1 MIGKS
6 EYSDEIL
13 LKMNIKTSQ
22 NSKLLNIFLKLILIK
37 DKL

>member
-13 LKMNIKTSQ
+13 LKMNFKTSQ

>member
-13 LKMNIKTSQ
+13 LKMNIKTNQ
-22 NSKLLNIFLKLILIK
+22 NSKLLIIFLKLILIK

>member
-13 LKMNIKTSQ
+13 LKMNIKTNQ

>member
-13 LKMNIKTSQ
+13 LKMNIKTNK
-22 NSKLLNIFLKLILIK
+22 NSKLLIIFLKLILIK